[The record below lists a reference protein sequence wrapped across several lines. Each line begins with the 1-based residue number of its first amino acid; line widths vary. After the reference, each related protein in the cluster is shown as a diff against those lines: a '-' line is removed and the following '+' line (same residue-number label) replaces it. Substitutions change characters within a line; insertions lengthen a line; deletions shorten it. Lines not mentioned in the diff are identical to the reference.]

1 MVKINVDLYTYIM
14 RGENMKKLKNYKSM
28 IILLGA
34 IILGGIVGLI
44 WGEGASVLSPFGDLF
59 LNMLLIVVV
68 PLIFLTITSSIYKMK
83 QPKRIGKILG
93 ITFLVFLLTSVV
105 AVLIGIA
112 STYAFKLV
120 DTKNGEQIKESL
132 VLDDETTEKTELN
145 FLDRTVQAVSVN
157 DFQKLLSRDN
167 MIALIVVSIMVG
179 IAMSM
184 AKEKAEPFFKF
195 IESATEVLMNFIK
208 IVMYY
213 APIGLGCYFA
223 AMVGTFGGSIAV
235 GYIKTFVIY
244 LIACAFCYFVVY
256 TLFAYISAGKLG
268 VKRFWTNI
276 LPSTITALATCSSAA
291 SMPVNIECTKKIGV
305 SNDVAETTVSLGTS
319 FHKDGS
325 VIGSVFKIMFLV
337 YLFNGMGEISILKIM
352 GIALIATLLV
362 TAVPIGGGTIS
373 EMLII
378 TMLGYPVAAL
388 PILTIIATII
398 DSPATILNV
407 VGDSA
412 SAMLTN
418 RIVDG
423 KKWLKEKHS

>member
-1 MVKINVDLYTYIM
+1 M

-93 ITFLVFLLTSVV
+93 TTFLVFLLTSVV